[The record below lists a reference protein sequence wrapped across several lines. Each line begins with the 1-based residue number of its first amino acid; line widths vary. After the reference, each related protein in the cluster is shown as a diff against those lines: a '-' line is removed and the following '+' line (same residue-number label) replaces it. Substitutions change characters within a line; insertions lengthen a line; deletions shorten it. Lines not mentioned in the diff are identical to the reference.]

1 MRLKIVNAKSP
12 STTVI
17 FSGVTIENITA
28 SGLSQPR
35 DMVVVNGND
44 SVAVV
49 PDNLTSTMPYGILGF
64 IESKP
69 GPTTATILL
78 AGKLSG
84 FVGLVA
90 GSAYFVS
97 PTGTLTTA
105 APLSGTVQ
113 QVGIALNTTTLI
125 VNILQ
130 PFRRS

>member
-17 FSGVTIENITA
+17 FSGITIENITA

-49 PDNLTSTMPYGILGF
+49 SDNLISTMPYGILGF

-78 AGKLSG
+78 TGKLSG

-90 GSAYFVS
+90 GAAYFVS
-97 PTGTLTTA
+97 PTGSLTATA
-105 APLSGTVQ
+105 PMSGTVQ